1 MPQNVRVEA
10 VRALMRMHRGGG
22 YSHLVTDSALSH
34 ADLPS
39 ADRALLTRLIYGV
52 EERRL
57 TLDWFLAQES
67 RLPLKRTHPLV
78 WETLRV
84 GAYQLLFMD
93 RIPPSAAVN
102 EAVKCVRTVGQ
113 DRASGYVNGTLRT
126 LARKWAALI
135 EDVHANVGETACPLD
150 HADRMWQVGDDWFS
164 IRHSCPQ
171 PLIELWRQGYGD
183 DTARALVEHI
193 NDQPPVTLRLNT
205 LCTTPEEWDA
215 LAQKAGIAYHL
226 HETLPACVVADGG
239 LTDGETGKR
248 LDFLE
253 EKCYYQDVASQWCVR
268 ALDPQPGDRVADV
281 CAAPGGK
288 TLTAAQYMNNR
299 GYILSGDLH
308 ADKADAMNER
318 AKRLGATIVE
328 TVARDASAPCPKPLL
343 GAFDRVLCDVP
354 CSGLGVIRRKPEIR
368 YKPLPGDDLPDLQY
382 RILEQ
387 SSHMV
392 KPGGVLQY
400 STCTLNPAE
409 NEAVVEHFLAEH
421 PAFSPRMLP
430 IEAAFAQA
438 GLSPDWKITLMPHV
452 HGTDGFFIAGFV
464 KEESGASA

>member
-22 YSHLVTDSALSH
+22 YSHLVTDAQLSH
-34 ADLPS
+34 SDLS
-39 ADRALLTRLIYGV
+39 AADRALLTRLIYGV

-57 TLDWFLAQES
+57 TLDWFLQQES
-67 RLPLKRTHPLV
+67 RLPLKRIHPLV

-84 GAYQLLFMD
+84 GVYQILFMD

-102 EAVKCVRTVGQ
+102 EAVKCVRAVGQ
-113 DRASGYVNGTLRT
+113 DRAAGYVNGTLRT
-126 LARKWAALI
+126 IARKWESLG
-135 EDVHANVGETACPLD
+135 GEPGARLD
-150 HADRMWQVGDDWFS
+150 RADEGWPSFPTGDEGLS
-164 IRHSCPQ
+164 IRHSCPL
-171 PLIELWRQGYGD
+171 PLIDLWRQGYGD
-183 DTARALVEHI
+183 EMARALVEHI
-193 NDQPPVTLRLNT
+193 NDQPPAVLRLNT
-205 LCTTPEEWDA
+205 LRTTPDEWDA
-215 LAQKAGIAYHL
+215 LAKKAGVAYHL
-226 HETLPACVVADGG
+226 HESLPACVIADGG

-253 EKCYYQDVASQWCVR
+253 EKCYYQDVASQWGIR

-288 TLTAAQYMNNR
+288 TLTAAQYMQNR
-299 GYILSGDLH
+299 GAILSGDIH
-308 ADKADAMNER
+308 ADKADAMAKR

-328 TVARDASAPCPKPLL
+328 TVARDASAPCPKPLV

-368 YKPLPGDDLPDLQY
+368 YKPLPGDDLPQLQY
-382 RILEQ
+382 RILEE
-387 SSHMV
+387 SSKMV

-409 NEAVVEHFLAEH
+409 NEAVVERFLASH
-421 PAFSPRMLP
+421 PDFSPRTLP
-430 IEAAFAQA
+430 IEAAFTQA
-438 GLSPDWKITLMPHV
+438 NLSPDYQITLLPPV

-464 KEESGASA
+464 KAESGVDA

>member
-34 ADLPS
+34 SDLS
-39 ADRALLTRLIYGV
+39 AADRALLTRLIYGV

-67 RLPLKRTHPLV
+67 RLALKRIHPLV

-102 EAVKCVRTVGQ
+102 EAVKCARAVGQ
-113 DRASGYVNGTLRT
+113 DRAAGYVNGTLRS
-126 LARKWAALI
+126 LARKWDSL
-135 EDVHANVGETACPLD
+135 GEGEPSRLDRAGEVWPAWPTGDEGLSVRYSCPL
-150 HADRMWQVGDDWFS
+150 
-164 IRHSCPQ
+164 
-171 PLIELWRQGYGD
+171 PLIELWKHGYGD
-183 DTARALVEHI
+183 DVACALVEHI
-193 NDQPPVTLRLNT
+193 NDRPSAVLRLNT
-205 LCTTPEEWDA
+205 LRTSPEEWDA
-215 LAQKAGIAYHL
+215 LAAAAGITYHL
-226 HETLPACVVADGG
+226 HEALPACVVADSG

-288 TLTAAQYMNNR
+288 TLTAAQYMQNR
-299 GYILSGDLH
+299 GYILAGDVH
-308 ADKADAMNER
+308 ADKADALAKR
-318 AKRLGATIVE
+318 ANRLGATIVE

-368 YKPLPGDDLPDLQY
+368 YKPLPGDDLPALQY
-382 RILEQ
+382 RILSE
-387 SSHMV
+387 SAKMV
-392 KPGGVLQY
+392 KPGGMLQY

-409 NEAVVEHFLAEH
+409 NEAVVERFLSNH
-421 PAFSPRMLP
+421 PAFSPRTLP
-430 IEAAFAQA
+430 IEAAFEQA
-438 GLSPDWKITLMPHV
+438 GLSPDFQITLFPPV
-452 HGTDGFFIAGFV
+452 HGTDGFFIAGFIRT
-464 KEESGASA
+464 EGGEFE